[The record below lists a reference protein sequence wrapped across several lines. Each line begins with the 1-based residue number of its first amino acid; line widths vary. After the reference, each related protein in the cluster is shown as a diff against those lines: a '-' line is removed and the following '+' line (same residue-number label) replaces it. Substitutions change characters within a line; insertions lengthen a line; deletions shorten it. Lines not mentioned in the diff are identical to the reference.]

1 MLFYMYNI
9 GQKYKLSSI
18 FVCGGQEEGGPTGA
32 LLCLN
37 SGGAPRNDTR
47 ESVHNR
53 KLPTTGKNRV
63 LYEQV
68 FDKLR
73 VFCDKAKTK
82 FRFAAH
88 QFRNN
93 CARFF
98 GVFYAVVGAWW

>member
-1 MLFYMYNI
+1 MW
-9 GQKYKLSSI
+9 
-18 FVCGGQEEGGPTGA
+18 GGRNRGGPQWLCYAWIPGA
-32 LLCLN
+32 RP
-37 SGGAPRNDTR
+37 GMTR
-47 ESVHNR
+47 A
-53 KLPTTGKNRV
+53 KAFTTGNYPQQEKNRV